1 MKCII
6 VDDEPIALEGMA
18 EYVLRIPFL
27 KLIGKYRNAFDA
39 MEVITDQTIDL
50 VFLDINMPELSGIEM
65 INSLKT
71 PPMVIFT
78 TAYSNYAVKGFELN
92 AIDYLLKPIT
102 FNKVLK
108 ASQKAYTYFKLSNE
122 EDKDLEDSHFI
133 YIKVDRR
140 LVKVNISDIVYV
152 QGLKDYIN
160 IFTVEQKY
168 TTYSSLKKI
177 VEVLPQ
183 QEFIQVHKS
192 YVVGVKSIDVIDGK
206 SIEMGKQKIPIGRV
220 YKSQLYEKVVK
231 NKFLEK

>member
-1 MKCII
+1 
-6 VDDEPIALEGMA
+6 
-18 EYVLRIPFL
+18 
-27 KLIGKYRNAFDA
+27 

-50 VFLDINMPELSGIEM
+50 VFLDINMPELNGIEM

-122 EDKDLEDSHFI
+122 RDKDLEDSHFI

-152 QGLKDYIN
+152 EGLKDYIN
-160 IFTVEQKY
+160 IFTVEKKY

-192 YVVGVKSIDVIDGK
+192 YVVGVKSIDIIDGK
-206 SIEMGKQKIPIGRV
+206 TIEIGKQRIPIGRV

-231 NKFLEK
+231 RKFLEK